1 MSHFKI
7 KRKKERLPISRLDGR
22 HFFGDE
28 LGQANYVHFLKAYA
42 SWIEKVYNIKFQKRF

>member
-7 KRKKERLPISRLDGR
+7 KRKKERLPISRLGGR

-28 LGQANYVHFLKAYA
+28 LGQANYVHFLKARGL
-42 SWIEKVYNIKFQKRF
+42 KRFIT